1 LEIGIW
7 NLLEIWKLG
16 FGISDPVT
24 QKLPRTLLYRVYM
37 EKEMADRYEIR
48 LSGSGGQGL
57 ILMGIILAEA
67 IGVYDGKYVA
77 QTQSYGP
84 EARGGSSKSEVIVSD
99 EEIDYPKAMKL
110 DLLLAMN
117 QKSCD
122 EFYPDLKPDGL
133 LIVDSTFVT
142 QIPTSKAFQIPFTG
156 IARERF
162 KREVVANIVA
172 LGSLSQLSPIVS
184 ARAVESAVLARV
196 PKGTEKLNRDAL
208 KAGMN
213 AAKQAKKA
221 WMNSEVVPEVPKE
234 DLLDSY

>member
-1 LEIGIW
+1 MKKMG
-7 NLLEIWKLG
+7 
-16 FGISDPVT
+16 S
-24 QKLPRTLLYRVYM
+24 
-37 EKEMADRYEIR
+37 RYEIR

-67 IGVYDGKYVA
+67 IGIYDGKYVA

-99 EEIDYPKAMKL
+99 EEIDYPKAMHL

-142 QIPTSKAFQIPFTG
+142 QIPTPKAFQVPFTR
-156 IARERF
+156 IAREKF
-162 KREVVANIVA
+162 KREVVANIIA
-172 LGSLSQLSPIVS
+172 LGALSQLSPIVS
-184 ARAVESAVLARV
+184 AKAVESAVLARV

-208 KAGMN
+208 RAGMN
-213 AAKQAKKA
+213 AAKRAKEA
-221 WMNSEVVPEVPKE
+221 WTKLEVVPEVPKE